1 MVPEGEDYKDVDMPA
16 EIEGTMPASAEGA
29 EPAPAAAESGVSDT
43 TEFMSM
49 RHSVGKAGLVHDIL
63 VSRL

>member
-16 EIEGTMPASAEGA
+16 DMEGTAPASAEDA
-29 EPAPAAAESGVSDT
+29 VTAPAAAESGVSDT

-49 RHSVGKAGLVHDIL
+49 RHSVGKAG
-63 VSRL
+63 